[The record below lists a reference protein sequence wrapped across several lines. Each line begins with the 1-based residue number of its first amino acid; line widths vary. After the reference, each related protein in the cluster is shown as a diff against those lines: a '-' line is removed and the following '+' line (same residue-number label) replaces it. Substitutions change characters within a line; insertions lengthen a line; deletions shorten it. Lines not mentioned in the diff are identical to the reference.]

1 MRKRISSR
9 AFLITTM
16 LFVIVVSHLPV
27 IYTYF
32 YHKLTGIP
40 EASNHRIDLSGHSI
54 SKSIV
59 LDGEWEFYWN
69 RLIVTEQ
76 VKNTTPDFLI
86 RVPDYWSKYQIDGN
100 YLPDSGYASYKLTL
114 KGLKTDKPVTIYLP
128 DFGSAYRVFIDG
140 KLTSE
145 SGIVSTI
152 SKEVYTTTKVELFPI
167 TLSSKVNH
175 NLIIEVATTRFSGLY
190 MAPVLKEY
198 NSAVQAGSNR
208 NNLRLLLFGAA
219 LFSFLVLLIVYILSF
234 HKNKRTVWYP
244 AMGFLLLFRIML
256 TTEFFSFWQDTV
268 FFHLSYESTNPLM
281 FFVSFAFQY
290 MLIFLVQELLGI
302 PFKRR
307 EKVGFLIYYVTLFLL
322 YFFIPQG
329 VYNRHLTILIPVC
342 TFMME
347 IYVFLKIYHH
357 RQRMKKY
364 GLIIYGGSAL
374 AIMGFIIDSYYIN
387 GNIYLNLSLALLV
400 LFTLYLMILGLVSAM
415 SVANIHK
422 DLTVAAV
429 QLAQAKS
436 LIAMQTDYY
445 DALSAQMNEVRAIR
459 HDVRHFLSVIRNMSV
474 EGRYEELDRMLDEY
488 AEKSDTEPLPV
499 FCENIVANSIL
510 GYYSLKFKKGEIP
523 FRCAGNI
530 PKQLSVSD
538 SDLCV
543 VLGNALENAMEACQ
557 KLKNREEKYVLAEAR
572 SVNGLLLFKVE
583 NSYNGILTQ
592 MDSNY
597 LTTKSDGHHGI
608 GLESIKKVVETY
620 GGYIEIEHSKKTF
633 TLMIAFPDPDQFDM
647 QN

>member
-1 MRKRISSR
+1 MRRRISSR
-9 AFLITTM
+9 AFLITVM
-16 LFVIVVSHLPV
+16 LLVIVGSHLPV
-27 IYTYF
+27 LYTYF
-32 YHKLTGIP
+32 YHNLTGIP
-40 EASNHRIDLSGHSI
+40 KASNYNIDLSGHSS
-54 SKSIV
+54 SKSFV

-76 VKNTTPDFLI
+76 VKDAMPDFLI
-86 RVPDYWSKYQIDGN
+86 QVPDYWSKYQIDGS
-100 YLPDSGYASYKLTL
+100 YLPEYGYASYKLTL
-114 KGLKTDKPVTIYLP
+114 KGLIMDKPVTVYLP

-152 SKEVYTTTKVELFPI
+152 PKEVFTTTKAELFPI
-167 TLSSKVNH
+167 TLSADKDHDLV
-175 NLIIEVATTRFSGLY
+175 IEVATARFSGLY

-198 NSAVQAGSNR
+198 DSAVQAISSR
-208 NNLRLLLFGAA
+208 NSLRLLLFGAA

-268 FFHLSYESTNPLM
+268 FFHLSYESTNPVM

-302 PFKRR
+302 PFSGK
-307 EKVGFLIYYVTLFLL
+307 EKVSLLIYYVTLFLL
-322 YFFIPQG
+322 YYFIPQG
-329 VYNRHLTILIPVC
+329 VYNRHLTILMPVC
-342 TFMME
+342 TFVME
-347 IYVFLKIYHH
+347 IYVFFKIYHH
-357 RQRMKKY
+357 RQRMKQY
-364 GLIIYGGSAL
+364 GLIIYGGTAF

-387 GNIYLNLSLALLV
+387 GSIYLNLSLALLI

-422 DLTVAAV
+422 DLTIAAV
-429 QLAQAKS
+429 QLAQARS
-436 LIAMQTDYY
+436 LITMQTDYY

-459 HDVRHFLSVIRNMSV
+459 HDVRHFLSVIRNMSG
-474 EGRYEELDRMLDEY
+474 EGRYEELDRILNEY

-510 GYYSLKFKKGEIP
+510 GYYSLKFRKGGIP
-523 FRCAGNI
+523 FRCVGNI

-543 VLGNALENAMEACQ
+543 VLGNALENALEACQ
-557 KLKNREEKYVLAEAR
+557 KLKGKEEKYVLAEAR
-572 SVNGLLLFKVE
+572 RVNGLLLFKVE
-583 NSYNGILTQ
+583 NSYNGILTLREG
-592 MDSNY
+592 NY
-597 LTTKSDGHHGI
+597 LTTKSDGYHGI
-608 GLESIKKVVETY
+608 GLQNVKKVVETY
-620 GGYIEIEHSKKTF
+620 GGYIEIEHSGKTF
-633 TLMIAFPDPDQFDM
+633 ILMIAFPDPDLGI
-647 QN
+647 